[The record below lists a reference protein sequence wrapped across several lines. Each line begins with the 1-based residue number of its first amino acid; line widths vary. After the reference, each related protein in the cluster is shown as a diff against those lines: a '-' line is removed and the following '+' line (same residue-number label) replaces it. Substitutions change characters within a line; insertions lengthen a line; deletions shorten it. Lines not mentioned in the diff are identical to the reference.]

1 MESVEAAI
9 HRAQNLRPRTPPP
22 PEDVQDLVRR
32 IEDLATMPSGAPA
45 HVAHS
50 KPGALAQALSRWLP
64 PLVEE
69 MAGGLGLKTRTPLV
83 EVTPDGHLLIRLE
96 EK

>member
-1 MESVEAAI
+1 MDLAI
-9 HRAQNLRPRTPPP
+9 NTKKSEVA
-22 PEDVQDLVRR
+22 DLVRR
-32 IEDLATMPSGAPA
+32 IEDLAAMPSAAPA
-45 HVAHS
+45 QVAHT

-83 EVTPDGHLLIRLE
+83 DVTPDGHLLIRLE